1 MRAAALYLV
10 GAVLLVAIVSIAWW
24 TRGFL
29 PPPPAPDAV
38 RTTYTAQ
45 AGDTVDSVAASLDV
59 EAQALADANDKSST
73 TAALAPGE
81 TLDVPAPAP
90 SLVDT
95 WKVHG
100 VGLGAQILGVLLSFW
115 LSILTGVLPKTPLR
129 RQVLGISL
137 VLGIASY
144 ASAQAVAGDA
154 RLTPQFVFGAIKDG
168 FLWSAAFPMFARV
181 LGVKDPTAAP
191 PA

>member
-1 MRAAALYLV
+1 MRAAALYLAA
-10 GAVLLVAIVSIAWW
+10 AVLLVVIVSVAWW

-29 PPPPAPDAV
+29 PAPPAPDAV

-45 AGDTVDSVAASLDV
+45 AGDTIESVAGSMSIDPA
-59 EAQALADANDKSST
+59 ALADANDKTST
-73 TAALAPGE
+73 TAALQAGE
-81 TLDVPAPAP
+81 ELEVPPATP

-100 VGLGAQILGVLLSFW
+100 VGLAAQILGVLLSFW

-129 RQVLGISL
+129 RQILGISL

-154 RLTPQFVFGAIKDG
+154 QLTPQFVFGAVKDG

-181 LGVKDPTAAP
+181 LGVKDPTTAP
-191 PA
+191 SA